1 MPPRHYGEPAL
12 RILVV
17 KPSSL
22 GDVIHSFP
30 AVDLIRRSLPET
42 SRITWVVNENLAA
55 IPTLYP
61 GVDRIVK
68 FPRHRLGS
76 AKALRDFVNEL
87 RAEPY
92 DLAIDFQG
100 LLRSGI
106 ICRLSKAPRRAGF
119 KHAREGAWLFY
130 TEKYS
135 VADDVRHA
143 VAKNLSLARQVL
155 SSDTDERRPPLVIPD
170 AQRTEAAALLAKLH
184 GSGPVLAVGFSSRWP
199 SKNWPQAFFAAVL
212 DECAR
217 RRPDLRCWLLGA
229 PNEQAD
235 GEKICALTKICR
247 PTNLAGRT
255 AVLTLAAL
263 LEQSQALLTND
274 SGPMHIAAALGLPC
288 IALFGATD
296 PTLTGPYGEEGQHHI
311 INSQCPKSPCFQRLC
326 PIGPDECC
334 KGWNPASV
342 ADIIIAKLQA

>member
-1 MPPRHYGEPAL
+1 M

-22 GDVIHSFP
+22 GDVIHTFP
-30 AVDLIRRSLPET
+30 AVDLIRRSLPEAP
-42 SRITWVVNENLAA
+42 RITWVVNDKLAA
-55 IPTLYP
+55 ITALCP
-61 GVDRIVK
+61 GIDRVVK
-68 FPRHRLGS
+68 FPRHQLAS
-76 AKALRDFVNEL
+76 ARALRNFVKDL
-87 RAEPY
+87 QAEPY

-106 ICRLSKAPRRAGF
+106 ISRLSKAPRRAGF

-135 VADDVRHA
+135 VPADIRHA
-143 VAKNLSLARQVL
+143 VAKNLSLVRQVL
-155 SSDTDERRPPLVIPD
+155 PSDAPERRPPLAIPS
-170 AQRTEAAALLAKLH
+170 AQRAEASALLTKLH
-184 GSGPVLAVGFSSRWP
+184 GTGPILAVGFSSRWP
-199 SKNWPQAFFAAVL
+199 SKNWPLAFFAAVL

-217 RRPDLRCWLLGA
+217 RQPGLRCWLLGA

-235 GEKICALTKICR
+235 GEKLRAMTIICQ
-247 PTNLAGRT
+247 PTNLAGST

-288 IALFGATD
+288 VALFGATD
-296 PTLTGPYGEEGQHHI
+296 PTLTGPYGEEGLHQI
-311 INSQCPKSPCFQRLC
+311 IHSQCPNSPCFQRVC
-326 PIGPDECC
+326 PTSPGECC
-334 KGWNPASV
+334 KGWDPAAV
-342 ADIIIAKLQA
+342 ADTIITKLQRHT